1 MPVSGACNSLRAPVS
16 SRLRNL
22 SHGVLSGCLKRLI
35 GGYPLSEVSQL
46 SHPATSAAEKRA
58 RAAQLLASGMTVS
71 RAARTVGVGRA
82 TLNRWRKD
90 FPSEFSQAKPAEPE
104 DVHRALLEAV
114 MNDPGNTPRPA

>member
-1 MPVSGACNSLRAPVS
+1 
-16 SRLRNL
+16 
-22 SHGVLSGCLKRLI
+22 
-35 GGYPLSEVSQL
+35 
-46 SHPATSAAEKRA
+46 
-58 RAAQLLASGMTVS
+58 MTVS